1 MDIPPVQVQMLG
13 RFVIRRGSQEVSVS
27 GRSQKL
33 CLLLA
38 ALIWERDRP
47 LSYHEL
53 TQLLWAE
60 TGHGPNPVNALK
72 AILHRGRRAPVV
84 PPGPPH
90 PGRGAVFP
98 PDP

>member
-38 ALIWERDRP
+38 ALMIYNKPFE
-47 LSYHEL
+47 
-53 TQLLWAE
+53 
-60 TGHGPNPVNALK
+60 G
-72 AILHRGRRAPVV
+72 
-84 PPGPPH
+84 
-90 PGRGAVFP
+90 GRGP
-98 PDP
+98 GL

>member
-38 ALIWERDRP
+38 ALGLGLLIRRLRRD
-47 LSYHEL
+47 
-53 TQLLWAE
+53 WW
-60 TGHGPNPVNALK
+60 K
-72 AILHRGRRAPVV
+72 A
-84 PPGPPH
+84 
-90 PGRGAVFP
+90 
-98 PDP
+98 

>member
-47 LSYHEL
+47 LL
-53 TQLLWAE
+53 
-60 TGHGPNPVNALK
+60 P
-72 AILHRGRRAPVV
+72 
-84 PPGPPH
+84 
-90 PGRGAVFP
+90 
-98 PDP
+98 